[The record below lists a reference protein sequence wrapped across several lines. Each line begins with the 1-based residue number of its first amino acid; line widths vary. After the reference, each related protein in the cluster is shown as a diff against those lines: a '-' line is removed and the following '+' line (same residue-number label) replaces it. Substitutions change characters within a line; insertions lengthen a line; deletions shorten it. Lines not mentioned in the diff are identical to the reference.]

1 MNLYQV
7 NSEHPLAKAIVEY
20 AKDFREDG
28 ENPVWPEA
36 RDFESIT
43 GQGVKA
49 VVRNKEINV
58 GNKSLM
64 VDLKISIPIDA
75 EEMLAEAEGMA
86 QTGTLVSIDGH
97 KI

>member
-20 AKDFREDG
+20 AKNFREDG

-43 GQGVKA
+43 GHGVKA
-49 VVRNKEINV
+49 VVRNLRICYCVIK
-58 GNKSLM
+58 
-64 VDLKISIPIDA
+64 
-75 EEMLAEAEGMA
+75 
-86 QTGTLVSIDGH
+86 TRTF
-97 KI
+97 